1 MTDIENKIDETF
13 HPYKNREFPY
23 ELCLDAAMS
32 YDFTAFA
39 LQDGGQCFGSD
50 NKESYKKYGKSDKC
64 GLGENGETWEEWK
77 GGPMANYV
85 WEIERGKSSNSINV

>member
-1 MTDIENKIDETF
+1 MTNIDKNIDKF
-13 HPYKNREFPY
+13 FGLNYKRRVHPDKN
-23 ELCLDAAMS
+23 CLDAAMS
-32 YDFTAFA
+32 LDLTVFA

-64 GLGENGETWEEWK
+64 GPIEWK

-85 WEIERGKSSNSINV
+85 TEIERGKLSNRMEV